1 MFRGLTRFVFLRFL
15 LPGPKHTILITSA
28 SSSPSPAFG
37 RIWEVAMM
45 KKSRHFLHLT
55 KMWASFLLPGLQPV
69 YESVLAVWWKIWPDR
84 VTTFQNINGY
94 KMAIWSQNCPNT
106 TMTSF
111 WHRNNQRVSKTPIWS
126 TLIICQQDLQHH
138 SWNLLKH
145 HLFSWFWCVVFKW
158 IFLDYVIEGMRIWD
172 MTYILHHK
180 IWLFFFQN
188 IEEILN
194 NRHIIYLYIRHH
206 M

>member
-1 MFRGLTRFVFLRFL
+1 MWITIIPVPDLLTAHYVCRLISQILKLCMFRGLTRFVFLRFL
-15 LPGPKHTILITSA
+15 LPGPKHTSWITSA

-84 VTTFQNINGY
+84 VTTFQDINGY

-111 WHRNNQRVSKTPIWS
+111 WHRNNQRVVRKTP
-126 TLIICQQDLQHH
+126 DLGQL
-138 SWNLLKH
+138 S
-145 HLFSWFWCVVFKW
+145 
-158 IFLDYVIEGMRIWD
+158 
-172 MTYILHHK
+172 
-180 IWLFFFQN
+180 
-188 IEEILN
+188 
-194 NRHIIYLYIRHH
+194 
-206 M
+206 